1 VAHHHVSFPLQ
12 APGELAGDVLA
23 ELEAE
28 LGTDVALGSDAIA
41 TVGID
46 ADSREDAVSRVVEAM
61 HAIHAD
67 GYFDLHEL
75 RRPMAISVRRYELG
89 AGSLEELTSLVAHRF
104 ARILN
109 EAPGFVAWHLL
120 SSGPREVTSIK
131 VFADQATW
139 RESERLTRDWEREH
153 LARFR
158 LRRVQETTGD
168 VLASRRAR

>member
-1 VAHHHVSFPLQ
+1 MGHHHVSFPLQ
-12 APGELAGDVLA
+12 APGKLAGDVLQ

-28 LGTDVALGSDAIA
+28 LGTDVALGSDAVA

-46 ADSREDAVSRVVEAM
+46 ADSREEAVTRVVEAM

-75 RRPMAISVRRYELG
+75 RRPMAVSVRRYEVG
-89 AGSLEELTSLVAHRF
+89 AGSLEELTSLVSHAFGRLLF
-104 ARILN
+104 
-109 EAPGFVAWHLL
+109 EAEGFVAWHMVQ
-120 SSGPREVTSIK
+120 SGPREVTSIK
-131 VFADQATW
+131 IFADRPTW
-139 RESERLTRDWEREH
+139 EASERLTRDWEQVN

-158 LRRVQETTGD
+158 LRRLEETTGD